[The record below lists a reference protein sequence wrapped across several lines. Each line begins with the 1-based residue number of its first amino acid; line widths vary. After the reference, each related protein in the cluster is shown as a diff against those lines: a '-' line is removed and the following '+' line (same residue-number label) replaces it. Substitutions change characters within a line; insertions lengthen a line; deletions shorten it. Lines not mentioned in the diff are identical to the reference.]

1 MRYYVEK
8 PQTQFMVTQLNIQFV
23 TTYGGFVKLES
34 TFNFFPLSSLPSSV
48 CLHLESKIH
57 FDLNL
62 LKYFKTIQS
71 VVVWGLTKK
80 TSWNTG
86 IDLNFS

>member
-34 TFNFFPLSSLPSSV
+34 TNF
-48 CLHLESKIH
+48 
-57 FDLNL
+57 
-62 LKYFKTIQS
+62 
-71 VVVWGLTKK
+71 
-80 TSWNTG
+80 
-86 IDLNFS
+86 